1 MYACQPWAKHEG
13 TGALT
18 AMSALSAKLDVSADA
33 FTASTIN
40 AGHFHV
46 EGAATVTSTMFD
58 AVMIEIYPD
67 VTCLDA
73 GLRIAVDTGAVVADG
88 IAFIGV
94 MGDGI
99 DMSGATLTRDIVL
112 HHGGTI
118 VNTAGVTTLTDT
130 TIDLVGAL
138 IVDGVTVSGA
148 IGMVNDQIFTLG
160 TTTTTATT
168 KVTLE
173 FDATTT
179 GVGAFHMGTSPEPQ
193 VLVASPGA
201 SVMPMTL
208 HVTHSGGD
216 GDMTDYCGFYNKI
229 NIIGVGDAGLTAVA
243 DAPRAYVGVDG
254 SSNAVVA
261 QLYASQ
267 PWVKH
272 GGTGAITAMS
282 AVSAMCDVQTNAFTG
297 NTVNSGHFHI
307 KGAATVTAQFDGVMI
322 EVYPDVT
329 CLDSGL
335 AIASDTGAVVDSAIR
350 ISGTFGHEL
359 KLSSGAFIMTG
370 TADPNGAVTGTDG
383 SIYLRTGTGAFATV
397 LYVCNAAGTT
407 WDAVA
412 VTP

>member
-1 MYACQPWAKHEG
+1 
-13 TGALT
+13 
-18 AMSALSAKLDVSADA
+18 
-33 FTASTIN
+33 
-40 AGHFHV
+40 
-46 EGAATVTSTMFD
+46 VTSTMFD

-73 GLRIAVDTGAVVADG
+73 GLRIAVDTGATVADG

-94 MGDGI
+94 IGDGI

-118 VNTAGVTTLTDT
+118 VNTAGVTTITDT

-138 IVDGVTVSGA
+138 VVDGVTVSGA

-179 GVGAFHMGTSPEPQ
+179 GLGAFHIGTSAEPQ
-193 VLVASPGA
+193 VLNTNPGA
-201 SVMPMTL
+201 TVMPMTL

-216 GDMTDYCGFYNKI
+216 GNMTDYVGMYNKI
-229 NIIGVGDAGLTAVA
+229 NVIGAGDSGLTAVA
-243 DAPRAYVGVDG
+243 SASRAYVGDDAT
-254 SSNAVVA
+254 SDAVIA
-261 QLYASQ
+261 QLYACQ

-282 AVSAMCDVQTNAFTG
+282 AVSAMCDVTTNAFTG
-297 NTVNSGHFHI
+297 STVNAGHFHVQ
-307 KGAATVTAQFDGVMI
+307 GAATVT
-322 EVYPDVT
+322 DVT

-335 AIASDTGAVVDSAIR
+335 AIASDSGAVVSSAIR
-350 ISGTFGHEL
+350 LAGTFVYEMT
-359 KLSSGAFIMTG
+359 LSSGAHLMSG
-370 TADPNGAVTGTDG
+370 TADPNGSIAGGDG
-383 SIYLRTGTGAFATV
+383 SLYLRTGTGAFATV
-397 LYVCNAAGTT
+397 LYVCKGTT
-407 WDAVA
+407 EWDAVA